1 MSKGLLTALLV
12 SLLLAVCLSLL
23 PDHALDRFGGDAF
36 GVDSKRDVPVM
47 QMDGIVDRLS
57 TLSVQ
62 GHLQKV
68 SVANGKLTVTLAVPV
83 SAVQQSRTYQDIY
96 RIDRQFLTGKAAY
109 KQVEVLVVSSDQPS
123 NVQYAVVAD
132 QSDMAHAPQP
142 GSAQI
147 PTFVREQLQ
156 VIDKEAQ

>member
-1 MSKGLLTALLV
+1 
-12 SLLLAVCLSLL
+12 
-23 PDHALDRFGGDAF
+23 
-36 GVDSKRDVPVM
+36 
-47 QMDGIVDRLS
+47 
-57 TLSVQ
+57 
-62 GHLQKV
+62 KV

-83 SAVQQSRTYQDIY
+83 SAVQQNRTYQDIY
-96 RIDRQFLTGKAAY
+96 QIDRQFLTGKAAY

-142 GSAQI
+142 GSAQS